1 MKKLRILI
9 DLDNITADTL
19 PYWLEYLAHK
29 AHMPVAAKVEDITLW
44 DMSKC
49 PPLDTID
56 PKLVL
61 GVLQDNYFT
70 LNIPLMPGAK
80 QAIQELMLAGHEV
93 YLVTAR
99 SGHTHVTETFE
110 WVAKQLPFINIRE
123 QLIFCSNKTLI
134 PADVLIDDKPDTLIK
149 YKKAHPSAITM
160 AIRYPY
166 NTHLEPPHK
175 LFGIDYVNRR
185 LVWGQMLGYI
195 EFLAEALNFPSE
207 EE

>member
-1 MKKLRILI
+1 MKKLKILI

-29 AHMPVAAKVEDITLW
+29 AKMPVAAKVEDITKW
-44 DMSKC
+44 NMAEC
-49 PPLDTID
+49 HPLDTID

-70 LNIPLMPGAK
+70 INVPLMPGAR
-80 QAIQELMLAGHEV
+80 QAIQELMIAGHEV

-110 WVAKQLPFINIRE
+110 WVAKMLPFINIRE
-123 QLIFCSNKTLI
+123 QLIFCSNKALI

-149 YKKAHPSAITM
+149 YKKTHPGAVTM
-160 AIRYPY
+160 TIRYPY
-166 NTHLEPPHK
+166 NTHLEAPHK
-175 LFGIDYVNRR
+175 VFGLNVNDRR

-195 EFLAEALNFPSE
+195 EFLAEVLDIPTGDE
-207 EE
+207 